1 MISYQQAYKDGYEFA
16 RLELVENISQLEH
29 KDMDDW
35 TIDRLAEMIEG
46 NQL

>member
-16 RLELVENISQLEH
+16 RLELLENISKLEQ
-29 KDMDDW
+29 KDLDDW
-35 TIDRLAEMIEG
+35 TVNHLCEMIEG